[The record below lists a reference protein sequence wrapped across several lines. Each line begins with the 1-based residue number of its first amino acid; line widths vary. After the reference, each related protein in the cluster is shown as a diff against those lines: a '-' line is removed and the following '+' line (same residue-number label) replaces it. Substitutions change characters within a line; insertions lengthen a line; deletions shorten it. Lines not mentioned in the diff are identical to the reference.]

1 MTEADAERWYLEMLA
16 ALDTASSTVGAIT
29 RVLRGEGD
37 EGDRQVAES
46 VREGITESAP
56 GRGMH

>member
-1 MTEADAERWYLEMLA
+1 MTNEDAEKWYLEMLS

-37 EGDRQVAES
+37 EGDRRVAES
-46 VREGITESAP
+46 VREGITESTRA
-56 GRGMH
+56 RGMH